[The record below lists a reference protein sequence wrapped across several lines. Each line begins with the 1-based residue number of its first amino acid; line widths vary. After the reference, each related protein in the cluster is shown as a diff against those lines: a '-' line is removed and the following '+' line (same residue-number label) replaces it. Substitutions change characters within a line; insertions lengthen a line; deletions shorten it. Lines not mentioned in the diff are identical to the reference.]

1 MIPGPRSSMGKN
13 RNVLADTKTPGEAA
27 RASPG
32 PWQHGEPVA
41 TAVRRGVVAV
51 RRRASPSRG
60 RLCPRAGASAGAPG
74 HVSVAA
80 GRGSRGRLD
89 PQRTTP
95 LWRPVLSGCVRC
107 GLARAPRPHLARAP
121 RPPPTAR
128 TARPRARPGAGTG
141 GRVSHGWAG
150 SATAAGDGPVVFCR
164 GWLWRFTFCVDGVGI
179 LVWSEHGDA
188 NIDDGRDYFPPT
200 PPRRLGGACG
210 LVRGVTGAPSTP
222 PDRRIRAWASPRPPT
237 AAGARRLARAPPPP
251 GPRAGAS
258 VASQRGGAL

>member
-1 MIPGPRSSMGKN
+1 MGKN

-51 RRRASPSRG
+51 RRRACPSRG
-60 RLCPRAGASAGAPG
+60 RLCPRAGASSAAPG

-95 LWRPVLSGCVRC
+95 LWRPVLSGCMRC

-121 RPPPTAR
+121 RPPP
-128 TARPRARPGAGTG
+128 RPRRRGRGLDRGRGRVAGCPTGGLGRPPRPGRVLSCSVEVGCGGSLFVSMVLGFSYGRSMGTRISTMDVITSHQLRHAAPG
-141 GRVSHGWAG
+141 ARVGP
-150 SATAAGDGPVVFCR
+150 SAASRELPLRLPTAASGSG
-164 GWLWRFTFCVDGVGI
+164 
-179 LVWSEHGDA
+179 
-188 NIDDGRDYFPPT
+188 
-200 PPRRLGGACG
+200 RRL
-210 LVRGVTGAPSTP
+210 VP
-222 PDRRIRAWASPRPPT
+222 PRPPGR
-237 AAGARRLARAPPPP
+237 GASRGRLPP